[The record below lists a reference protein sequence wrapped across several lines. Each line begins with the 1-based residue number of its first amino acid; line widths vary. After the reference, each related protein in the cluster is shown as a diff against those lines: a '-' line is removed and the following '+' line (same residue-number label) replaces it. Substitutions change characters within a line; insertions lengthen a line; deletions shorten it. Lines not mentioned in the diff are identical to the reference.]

1 MKNNLGEKIM
11 VMRKMSLMSDPVN
24 EYDLRFKS
32 FFDLG
37 ITSQK
42 SAILLN
48 FLLDKKLHSCDV
60 KRGYYYRAY
69 SDSHNVKGGGLFIKG
84 SAQITI
90 NDINEVGIY
99 FNDKYAINKYIRV
112 AAGQASLIKT
122 IKDKIANELK
132 KLWKNFQQNEKI
144 FIDVNEYTEIYDA
157 EKIQYNVLN
166 INQNFVTVLDNDKK
180 VVSINFNEYRAL
192 YEFLKSRDIEK
203 IKERN
208 GIEVFNTMIGNR
220 ITNQFIISAIDV
232 IKNEIKNVKEEYNE
246 ICAKAEQDFND
257 AYMKIKEVRDNAKD
271 AAEKILINK
280 INEFNTQLNELVTA
294 SFAMMTE

>member
-1 MKNNLGEKIM
+1 M
-11 VMRKMSLMSDPVN
+11 VMLRKMSLMSDPVN
-24 EYDLRFKS
+24 EYEARFKS

-48 FLLDKKLHSCDV
+48 FLLDKKLNFCEV
-60 KRGYYYRAY
+60 KRVYYYRTCP
-69 SDSHNVKGGGLFIKG
+69 DFHNVKGGGLFIKG
-84 SAQITI
+84 DAQFTI

-144 FIDVNEYTEIYDA
+144 FIDVNEYTTIYDA
-157 EKIQYNVLN
+157 EKNQYNVLN

-208 GIEVFNTMIGNR
+208 GIETFNTMIGNR
-220 ITNQFIISAIDV
+220 ITDQFIISAIDV

-257 AYMKIKEVRDNAKD
+257 AYKKIKEVRDNAKG